1 MVLGA
6 ALSCQPL
13 VQVSKNAILI
23 QMSHDMLS
31 SLKITLDDKEEEP
44 LGSSGRSKK

>member
-1 MVLGA
+1 MVLGT

-13 VQVSKNAILI
+13 VQMSNNAILI

-31 SLKITLDDKEEEP
+31 FLKITLDGREEEP

>member
-13 VQVSKNAILI
+13 VQMSNNAILI
-23 QMSHDMLS
+23 QMLHDMLS
-31 SLKITLDDKEEEP
+31 SLKITLDGREEEP
-44 LGSSGRSKK
+44 LGSSGHSKK